1 MTAEELALLAE
12 QEGLGVCNEQAP
24 LRSIDYTRPLGE
36 YATPDQIA
44 TFLSTRE
51 GSTHIYSDSLRKNGI
66 VIKEDMSKYL
76 AAKNYVNSGA
86 LKEAIKSPLHLFY
99 QLESGWKDQLEIY
112 EKQKSYFVLGEFI
125 HQAILEPTKFG
136 RVVVEPGYKLNTK
149 DGVQSLVAFWEDKV
163 SELGTIDRDGL
174 QLNYKD
180 AIESIKGSIENS
192 GLGLDKMDGLR
203 TYYALLKSSSGFSSV
218 SESDKLIID
227 IVYFNYKRY
236 GDGLFPELLKK
247 SKRETSIY
255 YSDPIYGIQQ
265 RIRPDAMQFE
275 ENIGAN
281 TIISVKSTRAESIG
295 HFTYQSAKLNYELTE
310 GMYCEVASAV
320 TGRDFNG
327 VITIMVQTVAPYGV
341 AALVWDGEDIE
352 IGKYK
357 YRQALQTTAEC
368 FESGK
373 YPGYD
378 AYAESGNRGLIAMK
392 QPEWNTKELHPVDI
406 ND

>member
-1 MTAEELALLAE
+1 MEDLSHLAE
-12 QEGLGVCNEQAP
+12 GLNFQSLSSLSEVGNVMK
-24 LRSIDYTRPLGE
+24 SIDYTRPLNE

-44 TFLSTRE
+44 SFLSTRE
-51 GSTHIYSDSLRKNGI
+51 NAVHIYSDSLRRNGF

-76 AAKNYVNSGA
+76 AAKDYINSGA

-99 QLESGWKDQLEIY
+99 QLNSGWKDQLEAY
-112 EKQKSYFVLGEFI
+112 EKTKSYFVLGEFI
-125 HQAILEPTKFG
+125 HQAILEPRKFE
-136 RVVVEPGYKLNTK
+136 RVVIEPGYKLNTK
-149 DGVQSLVAFWEDKV
+149 DGVKSLIAFWEDKLYETEEDEV
-163 SELGTIDRDGL
+163 STSEEVKETI
-174 QLNYKD
+174 
-180 AIESIKGSIENS
+180 IKAGFD
-192 GLGLDKMDGLR
+192 LDKMDGLR
-203 TYYALLKSSSGFSSV
+203 QYYAALKVSSGFSSV
-218 SESDKLIID
+218 SETDKLIID
-227 IVYFNYKRY
+227 IVYFNYRRY
-236 GDGLFPELLKK
+236 GDGLFPELLKR

-255 YSDPIYGIQQ
+255 YEDPVYNLRQ

-295 HFTYQSAKLNYELTE
+295 HFTYQSAKLNYELSE
-310 GMYCEVASAV
+310 GMYCEIASAV
-320 TGRDFNG
+320 TRRDFNC
-327 VITIMVQTVAPYGV
+327 VITIMVQTIPPYGV

-357 YRQALQTTAEC
+357 YHQALQTVSDCLET
-368 FESGK
+368 GK

-378 AYAESGNRGLIAMK
+378 AYAEAGNRGLIAMK